1 MEYLSKFGYS
11 KEQAYVI
18 LGCAPVEGRIG
29 GVVDIPNACVS
40 PYIPT
45 AIFDFDIRPNAQGP
59 TKKVGA
65 GSLAS

>member
-1 MEYLSKFGYS
+1 
-11 KEQAYVI
+11 
-18 LGCAPVEGRIG
+18 
-29 GVVDIPNACVS
+29 VS
-40 PYIPT
+40 LYIPT